1 MYSMQ
6 NSIFLS
12 AKLFLY
18 VKKMPMALTFA
29 SLNLTN
35 GPSSFQQPFEIES
48 RGSDPPSPRPHATS
62 RPNLH
67 MKISRAIDRAKL
79 NLILE
84 ISVIK
89 C

>member
-1 MYSMQ
+1 
-6 NSIFLS
+6 
-12 AKLFLY
+12 
-18 VKKMPMALTFA
+18 MALTFA

-35 GPSSFQQPFEIES
+35 GPLSFQQPFEIES
-48 RGSDPPSPRPHATS
+48 RGSDLPQTPPPPPRPHPTS

-67 MKISRAIDRAKL
+67 LKISRAIDRAKL
-79 NLILE
+79 NLFLE

>member
-1 MYSMQ
+1 
-6 NSIFLS
+6 
-12 AKLFLY
+12 
-18 VKKMPMALTFA
+18 MPMALTFA

-48 RGSDPPSPRPHATS
+48 RGSDPLPPPPRPHATS